1 MTSRAQ
7 FQIKVVF
14 LIGKTENNE
23 TQEKIISESQ
33 THDDLIQESF
43 IDSYNNLTLKSV
55 MMLKWVV
62 NNCDGKG
69 IDCNKILLCSI
80 YSIYLFFLTFTV
92 RFVMKCD
99 DDTFVVL
106 FNLIHYLLGGTIP
119 VYAATLHHYN
129 QRTVR
134 THSSINR
141 LKYHKDIL
149 VGSLFCHV
157 KPISNY
163 RSKW

>member
-1 MTSRAQ
+1 M
-7 FQIKVVF
+7 VF
-14 LIGKTENNE
+14 LVGQTEKNE
-23 TQEKIISESQ
+23 TQERITNECQ
-33 THDDLIQESF
+33 TYNDLIQESF
-43 IDSYNNLTLKSV
+43 TDSYNNLTLKSV

-62 NNCDGKG
+62 NNCEKNGNCG
-69 IDCNKILLCSI
+69 NFTLFEMKIKIKIKVS
-80 YSIYLFFLTFTV
+80 FFPVFTV
-92 RFVMKCD
+92 HFVMKCD
-99 DDTFVVL
+99 DDSFVNVP
-106 FNLIHYLLGGTIP
+106 NLIHFLLGGTIP
-119 VYAATLHHYN
+119 VYSATLHHYN

-134 THSSINR
+134 TRSPINR